1 MRGTESKVA
10 AFLPLKPLETGVLL
24 VLAERE
30 DYGYGI
36 VKRLAEESAGG
47 IRLAPS
53 NLYYVLD
60 RMLTAGLV
68 AERLMAERTDPHA
81 SAEVGRR
88 GAYYRITALGRAT
101 LAAEARRLTMVVSA
115 ARRLRLLPQHE
126 S

>member
-1 MRGTESKVA
+1 MRGTESRVA
-10 AFLPLKPLETGVLL
+10 ALLPLKPLETGVLL
-24 VLAERE
+24 VLTERE

-60 RMLTAGLV
+60 RMLAEGLV
-68 AERLMAERTDPHA
+68 AERAGPTADA
-81 SAEVGRR
+81 GRR
-88 GAYYRITALGRAT
+88 GTYYQITTLGRSA
-101 LAAEARRLTMVVSA
+101 LAAEARRLTAVVSTA
-115 ARRLRLLPQHE
+115 QRLRLLPQRE

>member
-1 MRGTESKVA
+1 MRGTESRVA

-36 VKRLAEESAGG
+36 VKRLAEESAGA

-68 AERLMAERTDPHA
+68 TERTAPHA
-81 SAEVGRR
+81 SVEAGRR

-101 LAAEARRLTMVVSA
+101 LAAEARRLSTVVDT

>member
-1 MRGTESKVA
+1 MDGTASKGA

-36 VKRLAEESAGG
+36 VKRLAEESAGA

-68 AERLMAERTDPHA
+68 AERADPDA
-81 SAEVGRR
+81 SAEGGRR
-88 GAYYRITALGRAT
+88 GAYYRITALGRSA
-101 LAAEARRLTMVVSA
+101 LAAE
-115 ARRLRLLPQHE
+115 
-126 S
+126 

>member
-1 MRGTESKVA
+1 MRGTEPNVA

-36 VKRLAEESAGG
+36 VKRLAEASAGA

-68 AERLMAERTDPHA
+68 AERAERTDARA
-81 SAEVGRR
+81 SAEAARR
-88 GAYYRITALGRAT
+88 GAYYQITPLGRAT
-101 LAAEARRLTMVVSA
+101 LAAEARRLTMVVDT